1 MFLARFISG
10 LRDFTRHL
18 TSGIF
23 AHDLLIEIWIHSAE
37 ACILMVGHSF
47 QNFDTIYVGFLSRI
61 LVKISYIWAF
71 IPRIRPFSPHI
82 CVQNWRMYAAFKG
95 PYM

>member
-23 AHDLLIEIWIHSAE
+23 ARDLLIMLIEIWIHSAE
-37 ACILMVGHSF
+37 ACILARS
-47 QNFDTIYVGFLSRI
+47 
-61 LVKISYIWAF
+61 
-71 IPRIRPFSPHI
+71 
-82 CVQNWRMYAAFKG
+82 CVCRV
-95 PYM
+95 